1 MKKKII
7 FLSIFI
13 LLLAVGGVGI
23 FYYTQTHRK
32 DVVFAEKSKYQ
43 TYTAPAPSDGTSPVD
58 HNSYDNIAYILWVLE
73 HTEQYTSL
81 TEGTA
86 VSVGQ
91 TQTIYNHRRVNGDE
105 QLVDTISGGL
115 VSLGKQKYFL
125 DDKVLIRD
133 YISKKGDDIQW
144 KTEEPEC
151 ITKAEYKN
159 RYGWLPTQATAYIIC
174 KETILEISE
183 VTILENGLYSITV
196 SLNPNEEYA
205 PFWYQREI
213 KTNASSVTKPVF
225 SSIVIEYIFN
235 DNWQI
240 QQVNTK
246 EKYKV
251 TPKVAPITV
260 DCETNIKETF
270 DYTTWEFDASAM
282 EFFNQYKDMVPVGTT
297 STEEPDEQTPLSFI
311 TGSLLGGSN
320 KEKTFDVT
328 INSNG
333 QTLKG
338 KLLLNISNLTSIIV
352 KVSLEDLQIVYENNQ
367 VYVDYGSLKIK
378 CNVDEISEVLQPLL
392 AEIVMGNSAASSQAE
407 AFDLNQIMNDLNQA
421 IVMETEDSVHLDLTL
436 NLMGFNLPL
445 VFDINKNEDK
455 LDLQSIKSHLSFEG
469 TELQIS
475 IDKNE
480 SIEFSPIDGNYSDL
494 KDIDFIVKDITNI
507 LKTKKFGASF
517 SFTYDDYKISG
528 TAKVGLNKNDPI
540 QFDLTLENPKL
551 GL

>member
-1 MKKKII
+1 
-7 FLSIFI
+7 LSIFI
-13 LLLAVGGVGI
+13 LLLAIGGVGI

-32 DVVFAEKSKYQ
+32 DVVFANVARYK
-43 TYTAPAPSDGTSPVD
+43 TYTAPAPTDGTTPID

-91 TQTIYNHRRVNGDE
+91 IQTIYNHRRVNGDE

-151 ITKAEYKN
+151 ITKDVYKE

-174 KETILEISE
+174 EETILDITE

-196 SLNPNEEYA
+196 SLNPDEEYA

-235 DNWQI
+235 DDWQI

-282 EFFNQYKDMVPVGTT
+282 EFFNQYRDMIPVG
-297 STEEPDEQTPLSFI
+297 SSNSEEPEKQTPLSYI
-311 TGSLLGGSN
+311 TGSLLGGTN

-328 INSNG
+328 IKING

-352 KVSLEDLQIVYENNQ
+352 KVSLEDLQVVYENDQ
-367 VYVDYGSLKIK
+367 VYV
-378 CNVDEISEVLQPLL
+378 
-392 AEIVMGNSAASSQAE
+392 
-407 AFDLNQIMNDLNQA
+407 
-421 IVMETEDSVHLDLTL
+421 
-436 NLMGFNLPL
+436 
-445 VFDINKNEDK
+445 
-455 LDLQSIKSHLSFEG
+455 
-469 TELQIS
+469 
-475 IDKNE
+475 
-480 SIEFSPIDGNYSDL
+480 
-494 KDIDFIVKDITNI
+494 
-507 LKTKKFGASF
+507 
-517 SFTYDDYKISG
+517 
-528 TAKVGLNKNDPI
+528 
-540 QFDLTLENPKL
+540 
-551 GL
+551 

>member
-13 LLLAVGGVGI
+13 LLLAIGGVGI

-32 DVVFAEKSKYQ
+32 DVVFAGEAKYQ
-43 TYTAPAPSDGTSPVD
+43 TYTAPAPTDGTSPVD
-58 HNSYDNIAYILWVLE
+58 HNSYDNLAYILWVLE
-73 HTEQYTSL
+73 HTEQYTSH

-125 DDKVLIRD
+125 DNKVLIRD

-144 KTEEPEC
+144 KTDEPEC
-151 ITKAEYKN
+151 ITQAEYKN
-159 RYGWLPTQATAYIIC
+159 RYGWLPSQATAYIIC

-196 SLNPNEEYA
+196 SLNPDEDYA

-225 SSIVIEYIFN
+225 SSIIIEYIFN
-235 DNWQI
+235 DDWKI

-260 DCETNIKETF
+260 DCETNITETF
-270 DYTTWEFDASAM
+270 DYTVWEFDSSAM
-282 EFFNQYKDMVPVGTT
+282 EFFEQYKDMVPVGA
-297 STEEPDEQTPLSFI
+297 SSSEEPEENTPLSYI
-311 TGSLLGGSN
+311 TGSLLGGDS

-328 INSNG
+328 INVNG
-333 QTLKG
+333 QIIKG

-352 KVSLEDLQIVYENNQ
+352 KVSLGDLQVVYENNQ
-367 VYVDYGSLKIK
+367 VFIDYGTLKIK
-378 CNVDEISEVLQPLL
+378 CDVDEISEVLQPLL
-392 AEIVMGNSAASSQAE
+392 AEIVMGSS
-407 AFDLNQIMNDLNQA
+407 
-421 IVMETEDSVHLDLTL
+421 S
-436 NLMGFNLPL
+436 
-445 VFDINKNEDK
+445 
-455 LDLQSIKSHLSFEG
+455 
-469 TELQIS
+469 
-475 IDKNE
+475 
-480 SIEFSPIDGNYSDL
+480 
-494 KDIDFIVKDITNI
+494 
-507 LKTKKFGASF
+507 
-517 SFTYDDYKISG
+517 
-528 TAKVGLNKNDPI
+528 
-540 QFDLTLENPKL
+540 
-551 GL
+551 